1 MIVSVRWDLSVVLIC
16 IPPIISNDES
26 SSHVLIDHLN
36 VIFGEMFIQILCPF
50 FNLAIWFFCQWVVV
64 LPILGINPYQIYN
77 SQIFS
82 STGCLFIL
90 SIVSFDVKSFK
101 LDVVPFLYFCSYSLC
116 FWWHIQTNL
125 GIDSEVN
132 ITWYQELLLNLL
144 DVVTACVFKKGSFL
158 RFAHSLSL
166 FTFMHWSPLQCSY
179 LENPRDGGAWWA
191 AVYRVTQSWTRLT
204 WLSSSRGKRIRCKT
218 WKIKIFHQSKQR
230 KEKE

>member
-36 VIFGEMFIQILCPF
+36 VIFGEIFIQILCPF
-50 FNLAIWFFCQWVVV
+50 FNLAIWFFCHWAVV

-90 SIVSFDVKSFK
+90 LIVSFDVKSFK

-125 GIDSEVN
+125 GIDSGVN
-132 ITWYQELLLNLL
+132 ITWYQELLLSLL
-144 DVVTACVFKKGSFL
+144 DVVTACVFKKESFL
-158 RFAHSLSL
+158 RFAHSLFL
-166 FTFMHWSPLQCSY
+166 FTFLHWRWKWQPTPVFLPGESQGQETGGLLSMGSHRAGHDW
-179 LENPRDGGAWWA
+179 RDLA
-191 AVYRVTQSWTRLT
+191 AAAAAEV
-204 WLSSSRGKRIRCKT
+204 K
-218 WKIKIFHQSKQR
+218 
-230 KEKE
+230 